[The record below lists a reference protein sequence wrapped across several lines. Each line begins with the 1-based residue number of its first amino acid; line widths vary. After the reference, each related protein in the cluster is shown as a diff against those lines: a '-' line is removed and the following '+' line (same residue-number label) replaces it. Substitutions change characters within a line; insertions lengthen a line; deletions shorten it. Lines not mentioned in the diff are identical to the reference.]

1 MYRNNHEEDTYSPED
16 GKARDERYEK
26 KQRKKE
32 QEKRERN
39 KVKHIKIRPSD
50 LPPEEDERV
59 DDSKKVDADRE
70 LSAITGPPGNG
81 GFLTSLAMGAK
92 GPGAAGGNM
101 FAMSEPMK
109 VAFRLLKAYEDE
121 HLQSYLDGDIDEY
134 DMFHHSFDQNR
145 FPFLHI
151 NLNHPSIHDN
161 DDAVNELMGS
171 EEGYESFEP
180 ALRDYEN
187 QLKALHD
194 HTILSNSPQGSPP
207 QLANSIDALVRD
219 YRKQSGLYDM
229 TQEEVMRTAMLMYM
243 STLKAL
249 KLKNAQPSFD
259 PSMMGDLK
267 SEPIDNAWSTLL
279 KQMDVERQRKVEAR
293 REWGP
298 STGQFATPP
307 GGSLGPKGATN
318 RRAKAQ
324 RRGVKRGKLT
334 GMMDAPKAV
343 EMEHRG
349 VAVKQPKSK
358 DTPAYR
364 EYMGQQ
370 EARRRLGNVRNP
382 TASQRRYGQRSYFAG
397 ETGGGRLPGIS
408 VSKPRVH
415 APRMSGKV
423 SMPHLR
429 RPRTPGGGLSGVSR
443 MGLRGG
449 NPGMQAMALSNQQ
462 STPMSFAM
470 SEPMDDAWSTLMKAR
485 GLTFSDKAE
494 LRALIRQMRRALRR
508 KDTTSKGMG
517 TKDTNGAGEDKP
529 KHRSNSFNNT
539 SRPEGG
545 TEDATNDSR
554 AFGVHPEH
562 RGGPTA

>member
-1 MYRNNHEEDTYSPED
+1 MTEGMMGRGTETRMYNPRSESSHMYRNNHEEDTYSPED

-32 QEKRERN
+32 QEKRERS

-59 DDSKKVDADRE
+59 DDSKKIDADRE

-101 FAMSEPMK
+101 FAMSE
-109 VAFRLLKAYEDE
+109 
-121 HLQSYLDGDIDEY
+121 
-134 DMFHHSFDQNR
+134 
-145 FPFLHI
+145 
-151 NLNHPSIHDN
+151 
-161 DDAVNELMGS
+161 
-171 EEGYESFEP
+171 
-180 ALRDYEN
+180 
-187 QLKALHD
+187 
-194 HTILSNSPQGSPP
+194 
-207 QLANSIDALVRD
+207 
-219 YRKQSGLYDM
+219 
-229 TQEEVMRTAMLMYM
+229 AM
-243 STLKAL
+243 
-249 KLKNAQPSFD
+249 
-259 PSMMGDLK
+259 
-267 SEPIDNAWSTLL
+267 DNAWSTLL

-293 REWGP
+293 REWRP

-349 VAVKQPKSK
+349 VSVKQPMSK
-358 DTPAYR
+358 DPAKYK

-370 EARRRLGNVRNP
+370 EARRRIGNIRNP

-397 ETGGGRLPGIS
+397 ETGGGRLPGVS
-408 VSKPRVH
+408 VSKPRIH